1 MPDFL
6 PTPQMPTA
14 LAAELLRLK
23 SQAGD
28 PWAALAQSLGKDTG
42 QGAVGYAAGK
52 RDFAAKQPL
61 TPEQQVSMGL
71 TAPAPGPAQPGQ
83 TSPTQSMPA
92 FNKGMPMSL
101 AENMLQRKTQEDIA
115 RETTSRTLDA
125 ANTRAGLAPVPVNQ
139 MHKDQYQKVYGHE
152 IPFSELT
159 QNQEKEL
166 AAQFAAKSKPA
177 GGAGSGIQ
185 MDKFVQTEMDK
196 ANKAVNPLNAT
207 RGTALG
213 NAGIMLTRIGTAKE
227 TLADPQITPQQMA
240 AVTTD
245 LAGIVQMGTPHEL
258 GIKDQDYSTWWTKA
272 NALAGRIK
280 NKPEEAQSPET
291 VKKLKDLVNGYE
303 KVYNGLVQKNLDAHK
318 KSVQSIAKKYP
329 EYKSSYDALEKDI
342 REKYPL
348 EQAAD
353 SNFDDLYKKHGLQ

>member
-1 MPDFL
+1 MPEFL
-6 PTPQMPTA
+6 PTPQMPTGLA
-14 LAAELLRLK
+14 DETLRLAAARGEN
-23 SQAGD
+23 S
-28 PWAALAQSLGKDTG
+28 PWAALAKAAAQIGNTAG
-42 QGAVGYAAGK
+42 QATLDK
-52 RDFAAKQPL
+52 RKLL
-61 TPEQQVSMGL
+61 TPEQQVAMGL
-71 TAPAPGPAQPGQ
+71 TSPAPGPAQPGQ
-83 TSPTQSMPA
+83 PAPTMSMPA

-101 AENMLQRKTQEDIA
+101 AENMLQRKTQEDVS
-115 RETTSRTLDA
+115 RETTSRIMGAQGLRDKEKNTEDMVPLTA
-125 ANTRAGLAPVPVNQ
+125 ETRATLKKRGIVLPDSIQSV
-139 MHKDQYQKVYGHE
+139 HR
-152 IPFSELT
+152 SL
-159 QNQEKEL
+159 L
-166 AAQFAAKSKPA
+166 AAETKPA
-177 GGAGSGIQ
+177 PTGGAGSGIQ

-213 NAGIMLTRIGTAKE
+213 NAGMMLTRIGTAKE
-227 TLADPQITPQQMA
+227 TLADPNITPQQLA

-291 VKKLKDLVNGYE
+291 VKKLKELVNGYE

-329 EYKSSYDALEKDI
+329 DYKSSYDALEKDI

-348 EQAAD
+348 DQGSD